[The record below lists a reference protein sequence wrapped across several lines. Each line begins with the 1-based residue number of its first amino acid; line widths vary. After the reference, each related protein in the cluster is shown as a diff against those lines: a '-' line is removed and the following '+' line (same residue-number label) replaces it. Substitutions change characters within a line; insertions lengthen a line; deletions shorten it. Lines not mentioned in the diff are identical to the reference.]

1 MSTGLKYKVM
11 DDEVRMEIAR
21 LYTEGWKVG
30 DIADAVGLHETSVYR
45 ETYAGSI
52 KNTGAQVV
60 KAPFSGDNKKGNG
73 TVKTGNDLRG
83 SKNK

>member
-1 MSTGLKYKVM
+1 VTQRSIKERKEDAESIKERKEDAEM
-11 DDEVRMEIAR
+11 
-21 LYTEGWKVG
+21 
-30 DIADAVGLHETSVYR
+30 ADK
-45 ETYAGSI
+45 TYAGSI